1 MIFMIVI
8 VTTMIS
14 LMVIVIILSL
24 RRKLNWKPYVV
35 IGTRESF
42 FGWRPEGTAGKFLLG
57 APSWSNLEVM
67 LLTGTVLAA
76 IHLRH

>member
-1 MIFMIVI
+1 MSMIFMIFI

-14 LMVIVIILSL
+14 LMVIILSL

-42 FGWRPEGTAGKFLLG
+42 FGWRPKGTAGKFLLG
-57 APSWSNLEVM
+57 AHWWPKEPGPFKVPVKL
-67 LLTGTVLAA
+67 
-76 IHLRH
+76 

>member
-1 MIFMIVI
+1 MSMIFMIFI

-14 LMVIVIILSL
+14 LMVIILSL

-42 FGWRPEGTAGKFLLG
+42 FGWRPKGTAGKFLLG
-57 APSWSNLEVM
+57 AKFVTNVIGRDRPSPSTT
-67 LLTGTVLAA
+67 LTPLS
-76 IHLRH
+76 